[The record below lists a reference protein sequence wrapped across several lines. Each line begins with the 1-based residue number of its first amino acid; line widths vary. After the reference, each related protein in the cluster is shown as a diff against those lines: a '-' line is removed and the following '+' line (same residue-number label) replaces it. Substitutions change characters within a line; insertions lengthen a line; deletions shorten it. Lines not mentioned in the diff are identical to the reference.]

1 MQMKN
6 NMIKSC
12 SSNFIGRLFSC
23 SKANS
28 HNTHDTTIKCSTLS
42 RRARNR
48 QTHMSTRANRHVLVN
63 NMLITKYN
71 IIAHLNWFVVVV
83 VVSLSDVSFI
93 SHITCSAGKIHGQSL
108 SKLLFG
114 SQKEKK
120 KPFSLQIS
128 ISIYNRFFVALILR
142 VYWVAFHAV
151 AFVC

>member
-1 MQMKN
+1 MKN

-71 IIAHLNWFVVVV
+71 IIAHLNWFAVVV

-93 SHITCSAGKIHGQSL
+93 SHFTCSAGKIHGQSL

-142 VYWVAFHAV
+142 VY
-151 AFVC
+151 